1 MKKVYNILLIIFV
14 VLASCESPLDLDT
27 PRDKIL
33 PNPIDSIS
41 LNIVSMSL
49 ETNGELGSFNLSSA
63 MLEIDTSTKNPM
75 IWGSL
80 ELESKIKTNLS
91 SGKLELSSLFLLF
104 NNVPVSGNPFLLSS
118 SNYKSSYARYYI
130 NRGINSTYDKTIIS
144 DDSKNKSEI
153 SFSMDRENKKVW
165 VYLDAQI
172 HDDRY
177 FVSNDGMNII
187 DSIPDVLFVKGR
199 FQFKY

>member
-1 MKKVYNILLIIFV
+1 MV

-41 LNIVSMSL
+41 LNIVSMTL
-49 ETNGELGSFNLSSA
+49 EASGQLGSFKLVSA
-63 MLEIDTSTKNPM
+63 MLEIDTSSKNPL

-80 ELESKIKTNLS
+80 ELETNIKTNLS

-104 NNVPVSGNPFLLSS
+104 NNVPVSGTPLLLGS
-118 SNYKSSYARYYI
+118 SNYKDSYIRYHI
-130 NRGINSTYDKTIIS
+130 NRGINTTYDMIIIS
-144 DDSKNKSEI
+144 DVSKNKSEI
-153 SFSMDRENKKVW
+153 SFSLDRENKKLW

-172 HDDRY
+172 HENRY
-177 FVSNDGMNII
+177 FISDNNTNLI